1 MAHAPSL
8 AAAVAPPA
16 LWWRRRPPPSR
27 GRDCTST
34 TSGSLL
40 VVVVLRAL
48 GEHSHTTSG
57 NISGFFD
64 LNLQPPYQTQFW
76 GSPSLPHTL
85 QSADIIC
92 ESESLTL
99 RHTSAPPPL
108 AGQESAAGQP
118 PFSAEGVRRSGSGCR
133 TQWRPT
139 SNLRLRRGR
148 EKGIGRKETGTLY
161 RHHHHLTTV
170 AMS

>member
-1 MAHAPSL
+1 MAHAPSR

-27 GRDCTST
+27 GRDCTRT

-48 GEHSHTTSG
+48 REGTFAYDVGKHF
-57 NISGFFD
+57 GFYD

-76 GSPSLPHTL
+76 ESLPPPP
-85 QSADIIC
+85 SADIIC
-92 ESESLTL
+92 ESSLTL
-99 RHTSAPPPL
+99 RHTSAPPLL
-108 AGQESAAGQP
+108 AGQDSAAGQP
-118 PFSAEGVRRSGSGCR
+118 PFSALGVRRSGSGCR

-148 EKGIGRKETGTLY
+148 ERNRSKGETAAKRY
-161 RHHHHLTTV
+161 
-170 AMS
+170 